1 MYSKLR
7 MIMGSDSIAGYF
19 LQALPIA
26 CLAGIVYIVIRLCRA
41 RKSGTQ
47 IKWPT
52 ELLRLIFVCYLT
64 GLVSLII
71 LPANFWLY
79 VYDGLVFGWWDEL
92 GPVLQLGDVD
102 LVPSV
107 IGWLSGELSLGNWVK
122 KMLIGNIAMFIPM
135 GFLLPLATKV
145 KGRKNLLRA
154 SIMIPLACE
163 VLQLIFGRSFDI
175 DDLICNFVG
184 IVLGA
189 VICHC
194 VVRNKKGVQ
203 DGY

>member
-7 MIMGSDSIAGYF
+7 MIMGSGSIVGYF

-26 CLAGIVYIVIRLCRA
+26 CLAGMIYLAVRLCRA
-41 RKSGTQ
+41 KKSGVQ
-47 IKWPT
+47 INWPT
-52 ELLRLIFVCYLT
+52 ELLRLVFVCYLT

-79 VYDGLVFGWWDEL
+79 VYDGLFFGWWDEL
-92 GPVLQLGDVD
+92 GPVFQLGDVD

-107 IGWLSGELSLGNWVK
+107 IGWLSGELSLGSWVK

-135 GFLLPLATKV
+135 GFLLPLVTKI
-145 KGRKNLLRA
+145 KDRKSLLRA
-154 SIMIPLACE
+154 SFMIPLACE

-184 IVLGA
+184 IMLGA
-189 VICHC
+189 AIAHC
-194 VVRNKKGVQ
+194 VLRGKASDV
-203 DGY
+203 

>member
-7 MIMGSDSIAGYF
+7 MIMGSGSIAGYF

-26 CLAGIVYIVIRLCRA
+26 CLAGIIYLVIRLCRA
-41 RKSGTQ
+41 KKSSTQ
-47 IKWPT
+47 IRWPT

-79 VYDGLVFGWWDEL
+79 VYDGLIFGWWDEL

-107 IGWLSGELSLGNWVK
+107 IGWLSGELSLGSWVK
-122 KMLIGNIAMFIPM
+122 KMLIGNIAMFVPM
-135 GFLLPLATKV
+135 GFLLPLVTKI
-145 KGRKNLLRA
+145 KDRKSLLRA
-154 SIMIPLACE
+154 SILIPLACE
-163 VLQLIFGRSFDI
+163 VLQLIFGRSLDI

-184 IVLGA
+184 ILIGA

-194 VVRNKKGVQ
+194 VVKDRPS
-203 DGY
+203 DE

>member
-7 MIMGSDSIAGYF
+7 MIMGSDSITGYF

-26 CLAGIVYIVIRLCRA
+26 CLAGVIYIVIRLCRA
-41 RKSGTQ
+41 KKTSAQ

-52 ELLRLIFVCYLT
+52 ELLRLVFVCYLT

-79 VYDGLVFGWWDEL
+79 VYDGLFFGWWDEL
-92 GPVLQLGDVD
+92 GPVFQIGDID
-102 LVPSV
+102 LVPSLV
-107 IGWLSGELSLGNWVK
+107 GWLGGELSLGSWVK
-122 KMLIGNIAMFIPM
+122 KMLIGNIAMFVPM
-135 GFLLPLATKV
+135 GFLLPLVTKV
-145 KGRKNLLRA
+145 KDRKSLLRA
-154 SIMIPLACE
+154 SIIIPLACE
-163 VLQLIFGRSFDI
+163 VLQLVFGRSFDI

-184 IVLGA
+184 ILLGA

-194 VVRNKKGVQ
+194 VVGKKDMQ
-203 DGY
+203 DGH

>member
-7 MIMGSDSIAGYF
+7 MIMGSGSIVGYF

-26 CLAGIVYIVIRLCRA
+26 CLAGVIYIVIRLCCTK
-41 RKSGTQ
+41 KSGAL
-47 IKWPT
+47 IKRPT
-52 ELLRLIFVCYLT
+52 ELLRLVFVCYLT

-92 GPVLQLGDVD
+92 GPVFQIGDVN

-107 IGWLSGELSLGNWVK
+107 IGWLSGELSLGSWVK
-122 KMLIGNIAMFIPM
+122 KMLIGNIAIFVPM
-135 GFLLPLATKV
+135 GFLLPLVTKI
-145 KGRKNLLRA
+145 KDRKNLLRA
-154 SIMIPLACE
+154 SFMIPLACE

-184 IVLGA
+184 ILIGA

-194 VVRNKKGVQ
+194 VVRNKKGV
-203 DGY
+203 

>member
-7 MIMGSDSIAGYF
+7 MIMGSGSIVGYF

-26 CLAGIVYIVIRLCRA
+26 CLAGVIYIVIRLCCTK
-41 RKSGTQ
+41 KSGAQ
-47 IKWPT
+47 IKRPT
-52 ELLRLIFVCYLT
+52 ELLRLVFVCYLT

-92 GPVLQLGDVD
+92 GPVFQIGDVN

-107 IGWLSGELSLGNWVK
+107 IGWLSGELSLGSWVK
-122 KMLIGNIAMFIPM
+122 KMLIGNIAIFVPM
-135 GFLLPLATKV
+135 GFLLPLVTKI
-145 KGRKNLLRA
+145 KDRKNLLRA
-154 SIMIPLACE
+154 SFMIPLACE

-184 IVLGA
+184 ILIGA

-194 VVRNKKGVQ
+194 VVRNKKGV
-203 DGY
+203 

>member
-7 MIMGSDSIAGYF
+7 MIMGSDSITGYF

-26 CLAGIVYIVIRLCRA
+26 CLAGIIYIVIRLCCTK
-41 RKSGTQ
+41 KSGAQ
-47 IKWPT
+47 INWPT

-79 VYDGLVFGWWDEL
+79 VYDGFVFGWWDEL
-92 GPVLQLGDVD
+92 GPVFKLGDVD

-107 IGWLSGELSLGNWVK
+107 IGWLSGELSLGSWAK

-135 GFLLPLATKV
+135 GFLLPIVTKV
-145 KGRKNLLRA
+145 RGRKSLLRA
-154 SIMIPLACE
+154 SFMIPLACE

-184 IVLGA
+184 ILIGA

-194 VVRNKKGVQ
+194 VVRNKKGV
-203 DGY
+203 

>member
-7 MIMGSDSIAGYF
+7 MIMGSDSITGYF

-26 CLAGIVYIVIRLCRA
+26 CLAGMIFLAVRLCRA
-41 RKSGTQ
+41 KKSGVQ
-47 IKWPT
+47 INWPT
-52 ELLRLIFVCYLT
+52 ELLRLVFVCYLT

-92 GPVLQLGDVD
+92 GPVFQLGDVD

-107 IGWLSGELSLGNWVK
+107 IGWLSGELSLGSWAK

-135 GFLLPLATKV
+135 GFLLPLLTKI
-145 KGRKNLLRA
+145 KGRKSLLRA

-175 DDLICNFVG
+175 DDPICNFVG
-184 IVLGA
+184 IMLGA

-194 VVRNKKGVQ
+194 VVRNKKGV
-203 DGY
+203 

>member
-7 MIMGSDSIAGYF
+7 MIMGSDSITGYF

-26 CLAGIVYIVIRLCRA
+26 CLAGMIYLAVRLCRA
-41 RKSGTQ
+41 KKSGVQ
-47 IKWPT
+47 INWPT

-92 GPVLQLGDVD
+92 GPVFQIGDID
-102 LVPSV
+102 LMPSV
-107 IGWLSGELSLGNWVK
+107 IGWLSGELSLGSWVK
-122 KMLIGNIAMFIPM
+122 KMLIGNIAMFVPM
-135 GFLLPLATKV
+135 GFLLPLVTKI
-145 KGRKNLLRA
+145 KDRKNLLRA
-154 SIMIPLACE
+154 SVLIPLACE
-163 VLQLIFGRSFDI
+163 VLQLIFDI

-184 IVLGA
+184 ILIGA

-194 VVRNKKGVQ
+194 VVRNKKGV
-203 DGY
+203 

>member
-7 MIMGSDSIAGYF
+7 MIMGSGSIVGYF

-26 CLAGIVYIVIRLCRA
+26 CIAGVVYLVLRLRQA
-41 RKSGTQ
+41 KKSGVQ
-47 IKWPT
+47 INWPT
-52 ELLRLIFVCYLT
+52 ELLRLIFVCYLA

-92 GPVLQLGDVD
+92 GPVFQIGDVD
-102 LVPSV
+102 LVPLV
-107 IGWLSGELSLGNWVK
+107 IGWLSGELSLGSWAK

-135 GFLLPLATKV
+135 GFLLPIVTKV
-145 KGRKNLLRA
+145 RGRKSLLRA
-154 SIMIPLACE
+154 SFMIPLACE

-184 IVLGA
+184 ILIGA
-189 VICHC
+189 AIAHC
-194 VVRNKKGVQ
+194 VLRGKASDV
-203 DGY
+203 